1 MKLYTAY
8 IFVRRGPELNKAKRK
23 LFNSIICVICV
34 LSLGIGAVGISNFA
48 KDKEPEEVE
57 TVNDSVEVKK
67 DNLQIN
73 AKAAALMD
81 AATGTVIYEQNAH
94 DELPFAS
101 VTKIMTMLLTMDAVK
116 AGKAKLTDQVNISE
130 YASSMGGSQMYLEMG
145 ESHTLEELLQGIA
158 IVSANDACVAVSEY
172 IAGSEEVF
180 VEKMNK
186 KAQELK
192 MMDTHFENTNGLP
205 VAGHVSSAYDIGV
218 MGCALLKYDEPKE
231 WFNTWQK
238 DIQIG
243 LPGKEKSFTLTNTN
257 KLLKQYKGANGVKT
271 GFTQEAGYCLCASAT
286 REDTTLVAVVLGA
299 ETAKIRNAEVAKLLD
314 YGFANYQSK
323 VLAIKGQKMKTI
335 KLDKGEPYHISA
347 VTEKDASAFIEKGNE
362 DGITYKVKIS
372 NNISLPLKKGDR
384 VGVMTIYDKDKKISE
399 VNLVSD
405 QDAKKVSFVTYC
417 DRKVK
422 NLFSRKEKK

>member
-1 MKLYTAY
+1 M
-8 IFVRRGPELNKAKRK
+8 NKAKRK
-23 LFNSIICVICV
+23 ILGSVICFICI
-34 LSLGIGAVGISNFA
+34 LSLGIGAAGISNLT
-48 KDKEPEEVE
+48 KDKEPAEIE
-57 TVNDSVEVKK
+57 TVNDNVEVK
-67 DNLQIN
+67 NESLSLN
-73 AKAAALMD
+73 VKAAVLMD

-94 DELPFAS
+94 EELPFAS
-101 VTKIMTMLLTMDAVK
+101 VTKIMTMLVTMDAVK

-145 ESHTLEELLQGIA
+145 ESHSLEELLQGIA

-186 KAQELK
+186 RAEELK

-218 MGCALLKYDEPKE
+218 MGCELLKYDEPKE

-238 DIQIG
+238 DIKIG

-257 KLLKQYKGANGVKT
+257 KLIKHYKGANGVKT
-271 GFTQEAGYCLCASAT
+271 GFTQEAGFCLCASAT

-299 ETAKIRNAEVAKLLD
+299 ETSKIRNAETAKLLD

-323 VLAIKGQKMKTI
+323 VVAAKGQKMETI
-335 KLDKGEPYHISA
+335 RLDKGEPYRINA
-347 VTEKDASAFIEKGNE
+347 VTESKACAFVEKGNE
-362 DGITYKVKIS
+362 DGITYKIRIDKS
-372 NNISLPLKKGDR
+372 ISLPLKKGDQ
-384 VGVMTIYDKDKKISE
+384 VGTMTIFDNDKKISE
-399 VNLVSD
+399 VRLVSD
-405 QDAKKVSFVTYC
+405 RDAEKASFGTYC
-417 DRKVK
+417 SRKVK

>member
-1 MKLYTAY
+1 M
-8 IFVRRGPELNKAKRK
+8 NKVKRK
-23 LFNSIICVICV
+23 LFNSIICSICI
-34 LSLGIGAVGISNFA
+34 LSLGMGVAGISNLA
-48 KDKEPEEVE
+48 KDKEPAEIE
-57 TVNDSVEVKK
+57 TVNDNVEVKNE
-67 DNLQIN
+67 NLSLN
-73 AKAAALMD
+73 AKAAVLMD

-94 DELPFAS
+94 EELPFAS
-101 VTKIMTMLLTMDAVK
+101 VTKIMTMLVTMDAVK

-186 KAQELK
+186 RAEELK

-218 MGCALLKYDEPKE
+218 MGCELLKYDEPKE

-243 LPGKEKSFTLTNTN
+243 LPGKEKTFTLTNTN
-257 KLLKQYKGANGVKT
+257 KLLKHYKGANGVKT
-271 GFTQEAGYCLCASAT
+271 GFTQEAGFCLCASAT

-299 ETAKIRNAEVAKLLD
+299 ETSKVRNAEVAKLLD

-323 VLAIKGQKMKTI
+323 VLATKGQKMKTI
-335 KLDKGEPYHISA
+335 KIDKGEPYRINA
-347 VTEKDASAFIEKGNE
+347 VTASEASAFIEKGSE
-362 DGITYKVKIS
+362 DGITYKVKIDKS
-372 NNISLPLKKGDR
+372 ISLPLKKGDQ
-384 VGVMTIYDKDKKISE
+384 VGTMTIFDNDKKISE
-399 VNLVSD
+399 VKLVSD
-405 QDAKKVSFVTYC
+405 RDAEKASFATYC
-417 DRKVK
+417 NRKVK